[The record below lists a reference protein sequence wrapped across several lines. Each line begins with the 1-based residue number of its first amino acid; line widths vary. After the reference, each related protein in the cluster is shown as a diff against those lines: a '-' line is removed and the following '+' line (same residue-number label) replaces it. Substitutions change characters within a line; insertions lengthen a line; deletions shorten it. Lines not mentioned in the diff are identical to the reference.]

1 MMYLRT
7 ANLEPV
13 KYATEKSAGFDFT
26 SSIEVNL
33 IHGTT
38 VLIPTGVFIESA
50 AFDDFIMVTSRS
62 GLALQGIIVKNAPG
76 VIDADYKQE
85 IKIMLWNT
93 SEKSFKINVGDRIAQ
108 GVVMKFKQATGDVEI
123 KTVDRTGGFGSTG
136 VK

>member
-1 MMYLRT
+1 
-7 ANLEPV
+7 
-13 KYATEKSAGFDFT
+13 
-26 SSIEVNL
+26 
-33 IHGTT
+33 

-50 AFDDFIMVTSRS
+50 ASDDFIMVTSRS

-76 VIDADYKQE
+76 IIDADYKQE

-108 GVVMKFKQATGDVEI
+108 GVVMKFKQATGDVEV
-123 KTVDRTGGFGSTG
+123 KTADRTGGFGSTG